1 MALVLSTLSK
11 ESSVSL
17 MTVKSAHLSA
27 ACGPLLC
34 WAPVQQ
40 LNSPLLRA
48 AIICSTI
55 YLSQRAVW
63 ITTPRLMA
71 SCHVMNIITQ
81 NTSGA
86 THSVSLHRA
95 LPCWFYPRKPSLP
108 VGSSIQACSTNRR
121 KIYIYKKGGGE
132 AGCILCFNIEALPHL
147 ARTVCS
153 TRH

>member
-1 MALVLSTLSK
+1 MDPLVSTLSK
-11 ESSVSL
+11 ESSISL
-17 MTVKSAHLSA
+17 MAVESAHLSA
-27 ACGPLLC
+27 ACGPLLS

-48 AIICSTI
+48 AIICGTI

-71 SCHVMNIITQ
+71 SCHMMNIIIH

-95 LPCWFYPRKPSLP
+95 PPRWFHPRKPPSLCAP
-108 VGSSIQACSTNRR
+108 QSQHAVQIVLGNME
-121 KIYIYKKGGGE
+121 KVKKQKQG
-132 AGCILCFNIEALPHL
+132 AYCALIWRL
-147 ARTVCS
+147 YLI
-153 TRH
+153 